1 MGTNLILFLE
11 LIVDGNLK
19 ESITINS
26 SLTPAE
32 ILKNSDE
39 KSSIYLE
46 FIDEIAQFQLL
57 QNVPNPFTYNTLIKY
72 FSPKKE
78 IIKWNVLNL
87 SGQKIIQGNL
97 ESQIGMNDFEIKSE
111 DLTTSGA
118 YILQLIT
125 ASGIFSQK
133 IIFIKQ

>member
-1 MGTNLILFLE
+1 MLYRLF
-11 LIVDGNLK
+11 
-19 ESITINS
+19 
-26 SLTPAE
+26 
-32 ILKNSDE
+32 
-39 KSSIYLE
+39 
-46 FIDEIAQFQLL
+46 
-57 QNVPNPFTYNTLIKY
+57 KY

-125 ASGIFSQK
+125 TSGIFSQK